1 MSLDNTEETAEET
14 AEEPRQ
20 QHDGAPSASGALPQ
34 QHSNP
39 MPPWYYAFS
48 QVTGAYLPYTYYW
61 HQMQQLHSARGMLP
75 MAPPGPATYQL
86 RPAPPQAGQAQMH
99 PHQHARPPTESIPEK
114 PSGDNVGAGG
124 IVSSEDE
131 GSNDDTSG
139 KSIKAGANVD
149 SNEATGLGEVSKTR
163 AAADADE
170 IAIPERR
177 HDVAVADLITN
188 GFSFEDLCN
197 KINNHKY
204 IAVKG
209 GWDHKGSEVLMTHH
223 LQAFMA
229 RESSCLGSCRD
240 EKEKSRRFLMKN
252 MRPVDAC
259 EIPQLQIDE
268 GIIRDWNRSLV
279 DLTGIKR
286 EEVVGNSYAD
296 MLDQWL
302 PNLSREYKKAAVE
315 WLAADDVESCYN
327 CMEIRRVDYLF
338 PLALPVRSEP
348 RVYAYSRYKDY
359 GDEYVE
365 LLVARTHRLQDIYPQ
380 WDRRDIDQYDKTK
393 KSWKYDTTG
402 WIGGAEYTLRRK
414 QIVPSLQQLCKDI
427 LPSGVVD
434 DNGMLVPHE
443 VVAAASEE
451 EAQDKDSTDSNT
463 DKFQRITDFARSCD
477 SVGFKYIREVLWNVR
492 HGHVFSKVNNKIYSF
507 TQDWSSNPVT
517 EEVHRLIFSVLGGA
531 ELIKQTV
538 EKGKLAWR
546 LAFKP
551 GKPGMDRSL
560 RRELDKKKEDWGTK
574 WRVFRSNVLPVVQEN
589 PLSRPMCL
597 ASNSPLHYPSIDD
610 PRRTLL
616 TLKIDGHECRN
627 GYGDDLEP
635 FQLSATI
642 QVPASLN
649 FFQLHRVVNQTV
661 NASSDCEHQ
670 THKWSF
676 VNLAYEWHFSS
687 GSTLTNERCQLVEL
701 GTTYDQSWS
710 RERRSGYT
718 FGSLFEQGRAIR
730 QRISKTGAYNQK
742 VRFEC
747 GRHDGYY
754 GGYLDEETGEDK
766 IHACIHSTCISALFT
781 NPGITALLQ
790 QGHKHEECQTNY
802 KVTCSKVESY
812 VGPMPQNPKIN
823 VMLSKCLRGT
833 PQDPE
838 MWSAKE
844 ANEQLFKD
852 RGCLRRMLLDFDSET
867 CMQVMPWCHEDH
879 SDYVLLLRD
888 RREKKPPRPLA
899 TELVG
904 PGQRSLHLLGE
915 PPLPGSDKFK
925 SYVKSLDGLID
936 PDFDQDDVCK
946 HGSFD
951 VPFRNGT
958 HYRNYWDCDDVVI
971 GESWQAD
978 ADNEQG
984 RIDALMPN
992 KKPCARKK
1000 RKPKKKSDEG
1010 EQASVNKRAK
1020 PT

>member
-1 MSLDNTEETAEET
+1 M
-14 AEEPRQ
+14 
-20 QHDGAPSASGALPQ
+20 
-34 QHSNP
+34 
-39 MPPWYYAFS
+39 
-48 QVTGAYLPYTYYW
+48 
-61 HQMQQLHSARGMLP
+61 
-75 MAPPGPATYQL
+75 
-86 RPAPPQAGQAQMH
+86 
-99 PHQHARPPTESIPEK
+99 
-114 PSGDNVGAGG
+114 
-124 IVSSEDE
+124 
-131 GSNDDTSG
+131 
-139 KSIKAGANVD
+139 
-149 SNEATGLGEVSKTR
+149 
-163 AAADADE
+163 
-170 IAIPERR
+170 
-177 HDVAVADLITN
+177 
-188 GFSFEDLCN
+188 
-197 KINNHKY
+197 
-204 IAVKG
+204 
-209 GWDHKGSEVLMTHH
+209 
-223 LQAFMA
+223 
-229 RESSCLGSCRD
+229 
-240 EKEKSRRFLMKN
+240 
-252 MRPVDAC
+252 
-259 EIPQLQIDE
+259 
-268 GIIRDWNRSLV
+268 
-279 DLTGIKR
+279 
-286 EEVVGNSYAD
+286 
-296 MLDQWL
+296 
-302 PNLSREYKKAAVE
+302 
-315 WLAADDVESCYN
+315 
-327 CMEIRRVDYLF
+327 
-338 PLALPVRSEP
+338 
-348 RVYAYSRYKDY
+348 
-359 GDEYVE
+359 
-365 LLVARTHRLQDIYPQ
+365 
-380 WDRRDIDQYDKTK
+380 
-393 KSWKYDTTG
+393 
-402 WIGGAEYTLRRK
+402 
-414 QIVPSLQQLCKDI
+414 
-427 LPSGVVD
+427 
-434 DNGMLVPHE
+434 
-443 VVAAASEE
+443 
-451 EAQDKDSTDSNT
+451 
-463 DKFQRITDFARSCD
+463 
-477 SVGFKYIREVLWNVR
+477 
-492 HGHVFSKVNNKIYSF
+492 
-507 TQDWSSNPVT
+507 
-517 EEVHRLIFSVLGGA
+517 
-531 ELIKQTV
+531 
-538 EKGKLAWR
+538 
-546 LAFKP
+546 
-551 GKPGMDRSL
+551 
-560 RRELDKKKEDWGTK
+560 
-574 WRVFRSNVLPVVQEN
+574 
-589 PLSRPMCL
+589 
-597 ASNSPLHYPSIDD
+597 
-610 PRRTLL
+610 
-616 TLKIDGHECRN
+616 
-627 GYGDDLEP
+627 EP